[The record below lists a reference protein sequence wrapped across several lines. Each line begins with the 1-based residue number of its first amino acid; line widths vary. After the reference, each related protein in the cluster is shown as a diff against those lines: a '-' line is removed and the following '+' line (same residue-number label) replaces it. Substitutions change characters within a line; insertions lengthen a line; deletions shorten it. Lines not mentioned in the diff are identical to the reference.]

1 MASCALKLYLLS
13 NNYNYMCRDNLS
25 RLSAVLPFEEID
37 LKVLQEIGQE
47 GHEYAASHGR
57 ELRKVMGADDD
68 EEDEDMQ

>member
-1 MASCALKLYLLS
+1 MASE
-13 NNYNYMCRDNLS
+13 RGG
-25 RLSAVLPFEEID
+25 RVLRFEEID

-57 ELRKVMGADDD
+57 ELRKAMGADDD